1 MPNPGRVAMIIKS
14 LSRASSESA
23 GHAKSGEVGM
33 RLVEAGRAADV
44 PGHPCIAGGS
54 GRLPRL
60 SRRLRDLRQRRLRQN
75 DNVGADLHALV
86 EIGYVVVGEADAAAR
101 HLLADG
107 GRIVGAVYAGF
118 GAAEIHRARSERIA
132 GAAGGIA

>member
-1 MPNPGRVAMIIKS
+1 MSAKFRPRRNDNKVSKPGFVGIRRPGQVGGR
-14 LSRASSESA
+14 LGGELV
-23 GHAKSGEVGM
+23 EVGW
-33 RLVEAGRAADV
+33 AANV

-60 SRRLRDLRQRRLRQN
+60 SRRLRDLRLRQN

-86 EIGYVVVGEADAAAR
+86 EIAHVVVGEADAAAR

-107 GRIVGAVYAGF
+107 GRIVGAVYAVF

-132 GAAGGIA
+132 GAAGGHAR